1 MTEIERHSYDVV
13 VIGAGGA
20 GLRAAI
26 EAREQGKRTAIICK
40 SLFGKAHTVMAEGGI
55 AAAMGNVNAGDNWQV
70 HFRDTMR
77 GGKFL
82 NNWRMAEL
90 HAKEAPQR
98 VWELETYG
106 ALFDRTHDGKISQRN
121 FGGHEYPRLAHV
133 GDRTGLE
140 MIRTLQQKVVS
151 LQQEDFQETGDYESR
166 IKVFGECT
174 VTELL
179 KDDAGSPGSAGG
191 DRIAGAF
198 AYWRETGSFL
208 VFSAPAV
215 VLATGGIGKSFKVTS
230 NSWEYTGDGHALA
243 LRAGATLL
251 NMEFVQFHPTGM
263 VWPPS
268 VKGILVTESVRGDGG
283 VLKNSGGERFMF
295 DYIPDV
301 FKDKYATSGQEA
313 DGWYDDPDSNRRPP
327 ELLPRDEVARAINA
341 EVKAERGSPHGGVF
355 LDIASRLPADAIRRK
370 LPSMYHQFKELAD
383 VDITAEPMEVGP
395 TCHYVMGGVEVDPD
409 TQESKVPGL
418 FAAGEVAGGMHGSN
432 RLGGNSL
439 SDLLVFGMRAGVAA
453 ADYVRSLGAARPGI
467 VAADVAK
474 AEEYALA
481 PFHIQGGEN
490 AYAIQQ
496 DLQQTMND
504 LVGIIRKA
512 EEVEQ
517 ALLALHDLRGRVAKV
532 SVDGGR
538 RFNPG
543 WHIALDLRNMLVV
556 SECVAKASLERT
568 ESRGG
573 HTRDDYPA
581 MEPEWRRVNLVCE
594 LTDVDA
600 GLAEESVRV
609 RRQPLPPMPREL
621 LSLFEWSE
629 LSKYLTPEELEDVPG
644 RSTTADLP
652 EPAEGA

>member
-1 MTEIERHSYDVV
+1 MTQPEQKERHEFDVL

-26 EAREQGKRTAIICK
+26 AAREEGLRTAIICK
-40 SLFGKAHTVMAEGGI
+40 SLFGKAHTVMAEGGA
-55 AAAMGNVNAGDNWQV
+55 AAAMGNVNANDNWQV

-82 NNWRMAEL
+82 NHWRMAEL

-106 ALFDRTHDGKISQRN
+106 ALFDRTPDGKISQRN

-151 LQQEDFQETGDYESR
+151 LQQEDFRATGDYEAN
-166 IKVFGECT
+166 IKVFAECT

-179 KDDAGSPGSAGG
+179 KDG
-191 DRIAGAF
+191 DRISGAF
-198 AYWRETGSFL
+198 AYWRETGRFL

-215 VLATGGIGKSFKVTS
+215 ILAAGGIGRSFKVTS

-243 LRAGATLL
+243 LRAGATLV

-263 VWPPS
+263 VSPPS
-268 VKGILVTESVRGDGG
+268 VKGILVTESVRGEGG
-283 VLKNSGGERFMF
+283 ILKNSEGKRFMF

-301 FKDKYATSGQEA
+301 FKDKYATSEDEA
-313 DGWYDDPDSNRRPP
+313 DGWYTDPDSNRRPP
-327 ELLPRDEVARAINA
+327 ELLPRDEVARAINS
-341 EVKAERGSPHGGVF
+341 EVKEGRGSPNGGVF
-355 LDIASRLPADAIRRK
+355 LDIASRLSAEAIQRK

-409 TQESKVPGL
+409 TQQALVPGL
-418 FAAGEVAGGMHGSN
+418 YAAGEVSGGMHGSN

-439 SDLLVFGMRAGVAA
+439 SDLLVFGARAGISAA
-453 ADYVRSLGAARPGI
+453 AYVNGLDARPA
-467 VAADVAK
+467 VAEDDVLA
-474 AEEYALA
+474 AETAALA

-490 AYAIQQ
+490 AYTIQH
-496 DLQQTMND
+496 DLQQSMND

-512 EEVEQ
+512 EEIEQ
-517 ALLALHDLRGRVAKV
+517 ALHLLQDLRGRIAKV

-538 RFNPG
+538 QFNPG
-543 WHIALDLRNMLVV
+543 WHIALDLRNMLLV
-556 SECVAKASLERT
+556 SECVAKAALERT

-573 HTRDDYPA
+573 HTRDDHPA
-581 MEPEWRRVNLVCE
+581 MEPGWRKVNLIC
-594 LTDVDA
+594 
-600 GLAEESVRV
+600 GLAENDGSGEEAIAL
-609 RRQPLPPMPREL
+609 RRQPLPAMPMEL

-629 LSKYLTPEELEDVPG
+629 LSKYMTDEELEGLPG
-644 RSTTADLP
+644 AVKEATLP
-652 EPAEGA
+652 DKSEGA